1 MFEPVQK
8 PSIGYGT
15 GESNGMMVRYIN
27 IEEAKILQSFP
38 ADFKIDRYKYIG
50 NSVPPLMARAVGKHL
65 AEILNDA

>member
-1 MFEPVQK
+1 
-8 PSIGYGT
+8 
-15 GESNGMMVRYIN
+15 MMVRYIN